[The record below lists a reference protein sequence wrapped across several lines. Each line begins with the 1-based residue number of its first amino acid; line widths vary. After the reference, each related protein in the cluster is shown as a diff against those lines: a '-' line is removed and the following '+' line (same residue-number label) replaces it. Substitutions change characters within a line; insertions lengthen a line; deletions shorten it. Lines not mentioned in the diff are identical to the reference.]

1 MIYQHKNSIPEL
13 KDLSEQRYLMRLQ
26 QKQKDPLQQQF
37 QQQQQGTYL
46 LNVQDPYLNQIND
59 NSNPIQIQQ
68 MYIGKSEQKQFVNQ
82 DIMEEFPLDKNQQSP
97 FAHRTNQQRSKT
109 ISLMNYKEIRNNSQE
124 NNQKGMNTTS
134 NQQGNKAFI
143 QQQEGNRREQL
154 QYQPTST
161 LANNQMN
168 LQSPTDNSYKKYD
181 QNINTAYYPLN
192 QMQLLNQQQFSNQQ
206 QINNCNNLNL
216 DYVPQSNQAQYLN
229 QLQTPQSSLPQYQ
242 INRTNNHQL
251 NFIDNQNNGVRSNS
265 QQGYLDPSTA
275 PVRGNSQQHNID
287 LNGTRS
293 NSQQGF
299 HNYSV
304 GTPLGM
310 KQNYNHFLSQNQILT
325 NQTQGL
331 TNMTTTNNNNSLES
345 LIDLENKW
353 SDIKRVHQNFQQR
366 SLSNSSSSNSI
377 APNHRPN
384 SSLNVSTNN
393 NLSFINASSALV
405 DQVVNN
411 SKNFQNSSMPQTPFE
426 SKLEKQNSIQSNTNN
441 NNSNNNNN
449 KLIKKVV
456 PLSKINLNS
465 IIQTTGSNSFM
476 NSNQFSTA
484 NSSKNTKVKLNLH
497 GSFQEQIIDKN
508 NPFESQSLPGSTR
521 GHHDSFQGLNY
532 NQTHS
537 TYNNNQSQSQLY
549 EFDSRPTQNMNY
561 NQNKIQ
567 DNSQNSNL
575 SMFNLHQNN
584 QYIDSGFLSH
594 QVSQAH
600 ASSTNELYN
609 SSIPKQQLNN
619 ANLYQQNIY
628 QISSGQQQHQLMNP
642 TTTHQKCLSYQDLK
656 PQQCFKN
663 NSISIQE
670 NYQSNSLLDNNLSNY
685 LEFNVNNHHS
695 SNNNNYSLNNT
706 MNITNK
712 TLYSNTNL
720 QQKINGNYKYQQN
733 FSQSPN
739 KTNGIYLNPNQ
750 PTNINFDNT
759 QSANNPNYV
768 SFEQKQGDDQFNKFN
783 NQINQFQHSNHQTA
797 NFKQPNS
804 YTQDLNNGLTV
815 IYQNKGNQKPFTTS
829 STKENNE
836 CKSKNQD
843 ILLQSPQINNQQR
856 LNYRASPNSLQ
867 AQQAHNAQSK
877 ERKSPNSKNASD
889 IKPRKKSQEEIIN
902 VQEQN
907 KKKTYSEQQFEFMKQ
922 LLPTYSQHIT
932 KKNLFS
938 QALAQQKG
946 SFDLN
951 SVLPNQ
957 NAQNQLDFTPIQE
970 HASQNEID
978 NHLQAKYNEYKQR
991 IQYQQRDNNGN
1002 NQGLENAYK
1011 TANSNIYANSY
1022 LQAAIN
1028 HTQNQASLSSK
1039 KRPSTFQNSNQGQS
1053 QKEVQL
1059 KDHYQTAYI
1068 SEIIKD
1074 QRNITNECNEKV
1086 SLSQKLIDQENRNPN
1101 NAQVRQLDH
1110 ESLLKL
1116 KQGLKHSNS
1125 QGQNEFIQMQI
1136 QLQQQYQSVNNGSA
1150 CNNQQ
1155 SNNSQITQQKT
1166 YSPRVNYK
1174 IISEN
1179 IKKQKFGVVQKN
1191 EKIIQNNQAEQT
1203 KKSYVQNPSQNIS
1216 NQSQSFFP
1224 EQLLV
1229 PVSKS
1234 FIETKKVQANSNA
1247 EKSVN
1252 EMYENKNLNSNNL
1265 NVINKK
1271 NSKLTEIPI
1280 KQVVSKKILP
1290 KYQSV
1295 ATDISEDMIN
1305 NNNSGNIAKTIQQNI
1320 KAYQKTQTDEPKKK
1334 KLSITQAELNI
1345 PQNQN
1350 SQKIQQQVPS
1360 STKYNSQQIGFQK
1373 TEVEKTTLKRQ
1384 HSSST
1389 SNAIYDPFKIV
1400 SQDQQAVKG
1409 LQPVNQQNNS
1419 TYECNLKILDNFG
1432 NENTNALAQN
1442 NQNRQS
1448 YLLNKNNPSANYN
1461 KIQCMPCNKNLVE
1474 AKLQKK
1480 EEQIKITKGKVEQKL
1495 EVNREILQNQLP
1507 IKSISGAHN
1516 KLSQQPQQQSQQ
1528 PKTYSS
1534 FIIPNLVF
1542 N

>member
-26 QKQKDPLQQQF
+26 QKQKDPIQQQF
-37 QQQQQGTYL
+37 QQQSTFL
-46 LNVQDPYLNQIND
+46 LNAKDPYLNQIND

-68 MYIGKSEQKQFVNQ
+68 MYIGQTEQKQFANQ
-82 DIMEEFPLDKNQQSP
+82 DMMLMLEEFPLDKNQQSP

-124 NNQKGMNTTS
+124 NNQKGMSTAS
-134 NQQGNKAFI
+134 NQQGNQAYF
-143 QQQEGNRREQL
+143 QQQDGNKRDQL
-154 QYQPTST
+154 QYQATST
-161 LANNQMN
+161 LTNNLMN

-181 QNINTAYYPLN
+181 HNLSSVNYPHN
-192 QMQLLNQQQFSNQQ
+192 QMQFINQQHFSNQQ
-206 QINNCNNLNL
+206 QARNI
-216 DYVPQSNQAQYLN
+216 DYVPQVNHVQYLN
-229 QLQTPQSSLPQYQ
+229 QLQTPQSNIPQYQ

-251 NFIDNQNNGVRSNS
+251 NFIENQNNGVRSNS
-265 QQGYLDPSTA
+265 QQAYLDPSTTS
-275 PVRGNSQQHNID
+275 VRGNSQQHNID
-287 LNGTRS
+287 LNGPRS

-304 GTPLGM
+304 GTPLGI

-325 NQTQGL
+325 NQTQGI
-331 TNMTTTNNNNSLES
+331 TNITTTNNNNSLES

-405 DQVVNN
+405 DQVNN
-411 SKNFQNSSMPQTPFE
+411 SKTFQNSSMPQTPFE
-426 SKLEKQNSIQSNTNN
+426 SKIEKQNSVQANSNN
-441 NNSNNNNN
+441 NNNNNNN

-465 IIQTTGSNSFM
+465 LIQTTGSSSIM
-476 NSNQFSTA
+476 NSNQFQTT
-484 NSSKNTKVKLNLH
+484 NSSKNNKVKLNLH
-497 GSFQEQIIDKN
+497 GSFQEQTINDKN

-532 NQTHS
+532 NQHHC
-537 TYNNNQSQSQLY
+537 TYNNNNQSQSQLY
-549 EFDSRPTQNMNY
+549 EFDSRPTSNINQNL
-561 NQNKIQ
+561 NKIQ
-567 DNSQNSNL
+567 EYGSNNNV
-575 SMFNLHQNN
+575 SMFNFHQNN

-600 ASSTNELYN
+600 ASSTNELYSN
-609 SSIPKQQLNN
+609 SITKQPLNN
-619 ANLYQQNIY
+619 VNLYHQNIY
-628 QISSGQQQHQLMNP
+628 QISSGQQQQQIQNP
-642 TTTHQKCLSYQDLK
+642 LITHQKCLSYQDLK
-656 PQQCFKN
+656 PQQSFKS

-670 NYQSNSLLDNNLSNY
+670 NYYSNNQFDSNQSNY
-685 LEFNVNNHHS
+685 LEYKVVNQH
-695 SNNNNYSLNNT
+695 NNMNNNT
-706 MNITNK
+706 MNIVNK
-712 TLYSNTNL
+712 PYNCNTNL
-720 QQKINGNYKYQQN
+720 QQKINTNQKYQN

-739 KTNGIYLNPNQ
+739 KANGVYLNPNQ
-750 PTNINFDNT
+750 YTNT
-759 QSANNPNYV
+759 QFNNAIQNNNPNYV
-768 SFEQKQGDDQFNKFN
+768 SFEQKQGSDQFNNFN
-783 NQINQFQHSNHQTA
+783 NQSNQISINNHQTA

-804 YTQDLNNGLTV
+804 FTQDLNELP
-815 IYQNKGNQKPFTTS
+815 QSKSNQKSYTTN
-829 STKENNE
+829 STKENFE
-836 CKSKNQD
+836 CKSKNYD
-843 ILLQSPQINNQQR
+843 FILQSPQMHTNNQQR
-856 LNYRASPNSLQ
+856 QNYRASPSSLQ
-867 AQQAHNAQSK
+867 AQQAHNTQSK
-877 ERKSPNSKNASD
+877 ERKSPNSKNTSD
-889 IKPRKKSQEEIIN
+889 IKLKKKPQEEVAN
-902 VQEQN
+902 AQDQN
-907 KKKTYSEQQFEFMKQ
+907 KKKSYSEQQFEFMKQ
-922 LLPTYSQHIT
+922 LLPTYSQNIN

-957 NAQNQLDFTPIQE
+957 NTQNQLDITPIQE

-991 IQYQQRDNNGN
+991 IQQYQRENNNNNLGQDNIS
-1002 NQGLENAYK
+1002 K
-1011 TANSNIYANSY
+1011 TATSNIYANSY
-1022 LQAAIN
+1022 IQAAIN

-1039 KRPSTFQNSNQGQS
+1039 KRPSTFQNSNQTQN
-1053 QKEVQL
+1053 QKEIQL
-1059 KDHYQTAYI
+1059 KDHYQTANI

-1074 QRNITNECNEKV
+1074 QRNYSNECNEKI

-1101 NAQVRQLDH
+1101 NGQARLLDH

-1125 QGQNEFIQMQI
+1125 QGQNEFLQIQMQM
-1136 QLQQQYQSVNNGSA
+1136 QQQYQSVNNGNA
-1150 CNNQQ
+1150 NNNQ
-1155 SNNSQITQQKT
+1155 NNNQNTQQKT

-1179 IKKQKFGVVQKN
+1179 IKKQKFGVAQKN
-1191 EKIIQNNQAEQT
+1191 EKIIQNNQVEQS
-1203 KKSYVQNPSQNIS
+1203 KKNQFQNPSQNMS

-1234 FIETKKVQANSNA
+1234 FIETKKVQTNSNTTNPD
-1247 EKSVN
+1247 KSVN
-1252 EMYENKNLNSNNL
+1252 EMYENSKLNSNNL
-1265 NVINKK
+1265 NIINKK
-1271 NSKLTEIPI
+1271 NSKLTEMPI

-1295 ATDISEDMIN
+1295 VTDISEDLIN
-1305 NNNSGNIAKTIQQNI
+1305 NSSNITKAVQQNI
-1320 KAYQKTQTDEPKKK
+1320 KTYQKTQADEPKKK
-1334 KLSITQAELNI
+1334 KLSITQADLNV

-1350 SQKIQQQVPS
+1350 SQKISQQVPQ

-1373 TEVEKTTLKRQ
+1373 QENEKTTLKRQ

-1389 SNAIYDPFKIV
+1389 SNAIYDPFKMIN
-1400 SQDQQAVKG
+1400 QDQQVGKG
-1409 LQPVNQQNNS
+1409 QQPVNQQNSNI
-1419 TYECNLKILDNFG
+1419 YECNQKIQDNFG
-1432 NENTNALAQN
+1432 IENMSVQAQN
-1442 NQNRQS
+1442 TQNRQS
-1448 YLLNKNNPSANYN
+1448 YLLNKNNPPSNYS

-1474 AKLQKK
+1474 SKQQKK
-1480 EEQIKITKGKVEQKL
+1480 EEQLKTTKGKVEQKL
-1495 EVNREILQNQLP
+1495 EVNKEILQNQLP
-1507 IKSISGAHN
+1507 SKNISGAYS
-1516 KLSQQPQQQSQQ
+1516 KQSQQLQQQSQQ